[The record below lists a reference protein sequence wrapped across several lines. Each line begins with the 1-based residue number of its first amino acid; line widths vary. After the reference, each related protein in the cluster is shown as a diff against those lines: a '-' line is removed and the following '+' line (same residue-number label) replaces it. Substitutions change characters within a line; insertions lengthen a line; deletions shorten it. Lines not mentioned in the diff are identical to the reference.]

1 MPQWEH
7 VITFRLFLLL
17 ALNSGTQLN
26 ASIIS
31 SVFGL
36 PTECIHQNQV
46 MPCKLSF
53 SCWLQGGRHAQGC
66 GENRWLFS
74 CCVPDTPEPIVVAPP
89 KPPVV
94 RPLKPAASKIYPK
107 VALLRRRIDTEAHNY
122 ECGISRSSQNT
133 LQKRIIGGRLAQF
146 AEYPWQAHIRI
157 LEYQCGGV
165 LLSRR
170 FIATAA
176 HCIQQARI
184 RDIIVFL
191 GELDTQNSGTVSEPL
206 PAERHRVIQK
216 IIHPRFQ
223 FRITQPD
230 RFDLALLKLS
240 RPAGYK
246 SHILPICLPVG
257 QLDLTGVNGMIAG
270 WGKTEASTGTG
281 TSILRTASVPIISL
295 TECVAWHESK
305 NINVELYNEMLC
317 AGHLDGRMDACLG
330 DSGSPLIVKIKERH
344 FLVGITSAG
353 FGCGVEKQPG
363 IYHNVMKTSKWI
375 QETIKRS

>member
-1 MPQWEH
+1 MPQWEQ
-7 VITFRLFLLL
+7 IIFFRLCLLL
-17 ALNSGTQLN
+17 AFNAGNQLN
-26 ASIIS
+26 ANIINT
-31 SVFGL
+31 VFGL
-36 PTECIHQNQV
+36 PSECMHHNQV

-66 GENRWLFS
+66 GDNRWLFS
-74 CCVPDTPEPIVVAPP
+74 CCIPDKPEPIIIPP
-89 KPPVV
+89 QVPIV
-94 RPLKPAASKIYPK
+94 RPLKAAASKIYPK
-107 VALLRRRIDTEAHNY
+107 VALLRRRIDTESSKF
-122 ECGISRSSQNT
+122 ECGISKSSHNMI
-133 LQKRIIGGRLAQF
+133 QKRIIGGRLAQF

-206 PAERHRVIQK
+206 PAERHRVLQK

-246 SHILPICLPVG
+246 SHILPICLPASS
-257 QLDLTGVNGMIAG
+257 LDLTGLNGFIAG

-281 TSILRTASVPIISL
+281 TSILRTASVPILSL
-295 TECVAWHESK
+295 KECAAWHESK
-305 NINVELYNEMLC
+305 SINVELFNEMIC
-317 AGHLDGRMDACLG
+317 AGHLDGHQDACLG
-330 DSGSPLIVKIKERH
+330 DSGSPLIVKLKDRH
-344 FLVGITSAG
+344 YLVGITSAG

-363 IYHNVMKTSKWI
+363 IYHNVMITAKWI
-375 QETIKRS
+375 QEMIKRS